1 MKYELVTH
9 DGKSFVIAQDDPAI
23 IAKLASK
30 LELVPVRLANGH
42 VEYFSKGNIARL
54 QKRSAIGIVENGL
67 PRGNDID
74 RRADV
79 NSDGYKKFPEAKK
92 RIGRTK

>member
-9 DGKSFVIAQDDPAI
+9 DGKSFVIAQDDPTM

-30 LELVPVRLANGH
+30 LELVPVRMANGQ

-54 QKRSAIGIVENGL
+54 QRSSTVTVKNGL
-67 PRGNDID
+67 LRGDDID

-79 NSDGYKKFPEAKK
+79 NSEAYKKFQEAKK
-92 RIGRTK
+92 KLKNE